1 MMSDSLH
8 ALAIEGLTM
17 LPPEAPVRAGALHGR
32 GPLEVPWTEGE
43 FVPLKGP
50 GE

>member
-1 MMSDSLH
+1 MSDSLH

-17 LPPEAPVRAGALHGR
+17 LPPEAPVRAGALR
-32 GPLEVPWTEGE
+32 LDQLEVPWTEGE